1 MASVRNVSDE
11 LYNEICESTPL
22 SELLSIAKDTAA
34 FLERGQRDAE
44 TNRNQMAKIRTIGLS
59 SPLNPGMYNRMV
71 YIDELFLL
79 YLKSGKKHDKNQ
91 IEYNLPIYK
100 NEVHEIIDRLV
111 FPEDEGEEPFMF
123 LFDKGSLK
131 THEND
136 DAVRVACEDLK
147 GQYEAHISMWRL
159 IQQLRKRISEKCKC

>member
-159 IQQLRKRISEKCKC
+159 IQRLRKRISEKCKC